1 MDCDLEMVEDLSWI
15 YSTKIRNFQFKFLQ
29 TRTATNSFLSKCS
42 FRDCSLLFVQNRQGN
57 NNPSFLGMFCDEN
70 LSGNGSIHLIPASYV
85 LDIYEYLGFRR
96 EKDDILVSRCL
107 LLARYNINCFKFKK
121 TSPSIREYAQQLKY
135 NLQIEKET
143 SIVTDS
149 QKKFQQ
155 KWHKIMHCNCYIVC
169 GQAPNVSLLAA
180 YICISYS
187 PYPDLKP
194 LKINFLL
201 NTHAVLCFF
210 FKLSLLSIA
219 LTM

>member
-1 MDCDLEMVEDLSWI
+1 M
-15 YSTKIRNFQFKFLQ
+15 
-29 TRTATNSFLSKCS
+29 
-42 FRDCSLLFVQNRQGN
+42 QNRQGN
-57 NNPSFLGMFCDEN
+57 NNPSFLGMLGDEN

-135 NLQIEKET
+135 NLQIEKEI

-155 KWHKIMHCNCYIVC
+155 KWHKINCNCNCYIV
-169 GQAPNVSLLAA
+169 
-180 YICISYS
+180 
-187 PYPDLKP
+187 
-194 LKINFLL
+194 L
-201 NTHAVLCFF
+201 NTHAVLRFF
-210 FKLSLLSIA
+210 SNFHSYLSHSQCSLFVFSNC
-219 LTM
+219 